1 MCTVCGVVLPASFRF
16 CPSCSSAISSEPSE
30 ADRQREAL
38 GAALGS
44 GFDVHER
51 IGRGAFG
58 TVFRATDHTLGR
70 QVAVKVLRA
79 DLVDSPVARVRF
91 LWSAQALVRLEH
103 PHIIRIYDVREAGAL
118 AYIVMPLAG
127 ESLAALLL
135 REGRLAPREVTR
147 ILAEAVE
154 ALCFVHE
161 NGCVHRDI
169 KPQHIMLDGPE
180 RRVRLIDFSLSL
192 GHGVGRQSGIGV
204 VVGTP
209 AYMSPELAEGRGDVD
224 GRSDL
229 YSLGVVGYQ
238 MLTGELPFE
247 GTAQQLMAAHRSR
260 LSRNPAVRRQDVP
273 VDLADVVMRCL
284 AKLPLMRWADAREL
298 LAALRRQ
305 AGVAVPA
312 GAAAHA
318 PGSAPAPAPTAL
330 PEAQPASRAAPAAV
344 ASPPARA
351 AIGAP
356 TVPLHSVAPTV
367 RITRPPAPEPEASV
381 FRNAPLWVAA
391 VILVVLVGYCAL

>member
-1 MCTVCGVVLPASFRF
+1 M
-16 CPSCSSAISSEPSE
+16 
-30 ADRQREAL
+30 
-38 GAALGS
+38 
-44 GFDVHER
+44 HER

-58 TVFRATDHTLGR
+58 TVFRATDHNLGR
-70 QVAVKVLRA
+70 QVAVKVLRG
-79 DLVDSPVARVRF
+79 DLADSPVPRVRF
-91 LWSAQALVRLEH
+91 LWSAQVLVRLEH

-118 AYIVMPLAG
+118 AFIVMPLAG

-135 REGRLAPREVTR
+135 REGRLGAREVTR
-147 ILAEAVE
+147 ILGEAAA
-154 ALCFVHE
+154 ALCCVHE
-161 NGCVHRDI
+161 NGYVHRDI

-192 GHGVGRQSGIGV
+192 GHVVGRQSGIGV

-247 GTAQQLMAAHRSR
+247 GTAQQLMVAHRSR
-260 LSRNPAVRRQDVP
+260 LSRNPAVRHQDIP

-305 AGVAVPA
+305 GGVTVPA

-318 PGSAPAPAPTAL
+318 PSPAPA
-330 PEAQPASRAAPAAV
+330 RAALAAALSVRRAASAGV

-356 TVPLHSVAPTV
+356 TVPLPSAAPTV
-367 RITRPPAPEPEASV
+367 RVTRAPAPASEPEVSV

-391 VILVVLVGYCAL
+391 VILVLLVGYCAL

>member
-1 MCTVCGVVLPASFRF
+1 M
-16 CPSCSSAISSEPSE
+16 
-30 ADRQREAL
+30 
-38 GAALGS
+38 
-44 GFDVHER
+44 
-51 IGRGAFG
+51 
-58 TVFRATDHTLGR
+58 FRATDHNLGR
-70 QVAVKVLRA
+70 QVAVKVLRG
-79 DLVDSPVARVRF
+79 DLADSPVARVRF

-135 REGRLAPREVTR
+135 REGRLGAREVTR

-169 KPQHIMLDGPE
+169 KPQHILLDGPE

-192 GHGVGRQSGIGV
+192 GHVVGRQSGIGV

-247 GTAQQLMAAHRSR
+247 GTAQQLMVAHRSR
-260 LSRNPAVRRQDVP
+260 LSRNPAVRHQDIP

-305 AGVAVPA
+305 VAAAPAAHAPA

-318 PGSAPAPAPTAL
+318 PSPAPARSAL
-330 PEAQPASRAAPAAV
+330 PAALPVRRAASAGV

-356 TVPLHSVAPTV
+356 TVPLPSAAPTV
-367 RITRPPAPEPEASV
+367 RVTRPPAPAPEPEPSV
-381 FRNAPLWVAA
+381 FRNAPLLVAA
-391 VILVVLVGYCAL
+391 AILVVLVGYCTL